1 MDDNKILK
9 LIRDGKRKPFD
20 PIDIGIKLD
29 KDNVALSADSWS
41 DIARLDLG
49 HVHFSINKDVMMAQS
64 MAYVQLKKFYNLL
77 GRKLVQ
83 YNNEL
88 SNVYG
93 DYAPRLVDKLSK
105 AYMADPVNVF
115 KIDKIIAELDTLFAS
130 ITSREDREESI
141 FDGKRIEEELIR
153 MAEVKY
159 GDN

>member
-49 HVHFSINKDVMMAQS
+49 HVHFSINKDVMMAQA

-105 AYMADPVNVF
+105 AYMADPVDMF
-115 KIDKIIAELDTLFAS
+115 KIDKIIAELDTLFAC

-141 FDGKRIEEELIR
+141 FDGKRIEEELVR

-159 GDN
+159 GDD